1 MTGRTNPHSAASL
14 MAFSRGASAGVV
26 LVGCL
31 VRVVSVWLLTLATT
45 IVCTSGFSHAAA
57 ATSELTELS
66 LEELMNVE
74 VTSVSKKPERLSDAA
89 AAVYV
94 ITREDIR
101 RSGATS
107 IPEIL
112 RLAPNLQVARV
123 DSSQY
128 AITARGFNSTTA
140 NKLLVLIDG
149 RSVYTPLFSGVFWDV
164 QDTLIEDI
172 ERIEVIS
179 GPGGTL
185 WGSNAV
191 NGVINII
198 TRHSQDTT
206 GALVSLGEGTEERGA
221 GVRYGAKLGEDATLR
236 VYGKGFNRDNTVT
249 GDGTG
254 VQDAWKK
261 GQVGFRTDW
270 GRGSDALTLQGDGYT
285 GTIAQVGDNKSI
297 SGANLLARWNRTLQ
311 DGSALQVLGYFDRTR
326 RIYPG
331 TFGELLD
338 TYDIEAQHRFQWGT
352 RNEIIWG
359 GGYRLMHDAVTN
371 SAVLAFLPNV
381 KSLQLINVF
390 LQDSIA
396 LREHLQLS
404 VGMKLESNSYTG
416 WEVQPSARLA
426 WKVRDDTL
434 LWSAL
439 SRAVRTPSRL
449 DRDFFTPAPFQING
463 GPDFTSEKLIA
474 YEIGYRGQPFS
485 RATLSVT
492 AFFNDYDDLRSI
504 EPVTGAA
511 FPVVIANKMEGN
523 TWGAEL
529 WGSYQVLD
537 WWRLSAG
544 YNWLQ
549 EKLRFKEG
557 SRDTFGIAAAGNDP
571 TNQVSVRSA
580 MNLPHNLE
588 LDATLRMVS
597 SLPSPNV
604 SSYVTVDMRLGWTV
618 WKGLEVSLI
627 GFNLLD
633 HDHPEFMVAQNPSS
647 ELARAFYAKVVWR
660 Y

>member
-1 MTGRTNPHSAASL
+1 MTTQSQGRLTLLSKS
-14 MAFSRGASAGVV
+14 FSQVTSVTAV
-26 LVGCL
+26 LTGCL
-31 VRVVSVWLLTLATT
+31 VRVVSVWLLALATT

-66 LEELMNVE
+66 LEDLMNIE

-101 RSGATS
+101 RSGYTS

-164 QDTLIEDI
+164 QDTMIEDI

-198 TRHSQDTT
+198 TRHSQDTA

-221 GVRYGAKLGEDATLR
+221 GVRYGAKLGEDAALH
-236 VYGKGFNRDNTVT
+236 VYGKGFNRDNTVQ
-249 GDGTG
+249 GNGTG

-326 RIYPG
+326 RVYPG

-338 TYDIEAQHRFQWGT
+338 TYDIEAQHRFQLGASH
-352 RNEIIWG
+352 EIVWG

-381 KSLQLINVF
+381 RVLSLANGF

-396 LREHLQLS
+396 LRERLNMTLG
-404 VGMKLESNSYTG
+404 VKLESNSYTG
-416 WEVQPSARLA
+416 LEVQPNARLA
-426 WKVRDDTL
+426 WKFRDDAL
-434 LWSAL
+434 LWSAI
-439 SRAVRTPSRL
+439 SRVVRTPSRL
-449 DRDFFTPAPFQING
+449 DRELFAPGSPPFFLLNG
-463 GPDFTSEKLIA
+463 GPDFKSEKLIA
-474 YEIGYRGQPFS
+474 YEVGYRAQPAPQASFS
-485 RATLSVT
+485 ISTFYNV
-492 AFFNDYDDLRSI
+492 YDDLRSI
-504 EPVTGAA
+504 EPGPGGA
-511 FPVVIANKMEGN
+511 PVLTNKMEGY
-523 TWGAEL
+523 TYGVET
-529 WGSYQVLD
+529 WGSYRVLD

-544 YNWLQ
+544 YNYLK
-549 EKLRFKEG
+549 EKLGFKAD
-557 SRDTFGIAAAGNDP
+557 SLDSNIAAAGNDP
-571 TNQVSVRSA
+571 AHQFSARSA

-588 LDATLRMVS
+588 FDAALRVIGA
-597 SLPSPNV
+597 LPSPNV
-604 SSYVTVDMRLGWTV
+604 SSYVTLDTRLGWTIS
-618 WKGLEVSLI
+618 KGVELSLI

-633 HDHPEFMVAQNPSS
+633 HDHPEFGAAPTRS
-647 ELARAFYAKVVWR
+647 ELARAFYARIVWS

>member
-1 MTGRTNPHSAASL
+1 MTACAHPLAASL
-14 MAFSRGASAGVV
+14 KTFSRGASAVVV
-26 LVGCL
+26 LIGCL
-31 VRVVSVWLLTLATT
+31 VRVVSVWLLALAAT

-57 ATSELTELS
+57 APSELTELS

-101 RSGATS
+101 RSGYTS

-149 RSVYTPLFSGVFWDV
+149 RTVYTPLFSGVFWDA

-198 TRHSQDTT
+198 TRRSQDTT
-206 GALVSLGEGTEERGA
+206 GALVSLGAGTEELGA
-221 GVRYGAKLGEDATLR
+221 GVRYGAKLGENATLR
-236 VYGKGFNRDNTVT
+236 VYGKGFNRDNTVR
-249 GDGTG
+249 GNGTN
-254 VQDAWKK
+254 VEDSWKK

-270 GRGSDALTLQGDGYT
+270 ARGNDALTLQGDGYT
-285 GTIAQVGDNKSI
+285 GTIDQVGDDKSI

-311 DGSALQVLGYFDRTR
+311 DGSAVQVQGYFDRTR
-326 RIYPG
+326 RVQPG

-338 TYDIEAQHRFQWGT
+338 TYDIEAQHRFQWGA
-352 RNEIIWG
+352 RHEIVWG
-359 GGYRLMHDAVTN
+359 GGYRLMHDSVTN

-381 KSLQLINVF
+381 RVLHLANGF

-396 LREHLQLS
+396 LRERLNLTLG
-404 VGMKLESNSYTG
+404 VKLESNSYTG
-416 WEVQPSARLA
+416 LEVQPNARLA
-426 WKVRDDTL
+426 WKFRDDAL
-434 LWSAL
+434 LWSAV
-439 SRAVRTPSRL
+439 SRVVRTPSRV
-449 DRDFFTPAPFQING
+449 DRDFFVPGMFAG
-463 GPDFTSEKLIA
+463 GPDFKSEKLIA
-474 YEIGYRGQPFS
+474 FEIGYRAQPVS
-485 RATLSVT
+485 HASLSISTFYNV
-492 AFFNDYDDLRSI
+492 YDDLRSI
-504 EPVTGAA
+504 EPGPGGPPSVL
-511 FPVVIANKMEGN
+511 ANKMEG
-523 TWGAEL
+523 TTYGVET

-537 WWRLSAG
+537 WWRLSVG
-544 YNWLQ
+544 YTYLQ
-549 EKLRFKEG
+549 EKLRFKAD
-557 SRDTFGIAAAGNDP
+557 SRDTFGFSAAANDP
-571 TNQVSVRSA
+571 EHQVSARST

-588 LDATLRMVS
+588 FDAMLRRVDALPGPNVPSYVALDA
-597 SLPSPNV
+597 
-604 SSYVTVDMRLGWTV
+604 RLGWTV
-618 WKGLEVSLI
+618 WKGLEISLI

-633 HDHPEFMVAQNPSS
+633 HDHPEFVAVPTPS